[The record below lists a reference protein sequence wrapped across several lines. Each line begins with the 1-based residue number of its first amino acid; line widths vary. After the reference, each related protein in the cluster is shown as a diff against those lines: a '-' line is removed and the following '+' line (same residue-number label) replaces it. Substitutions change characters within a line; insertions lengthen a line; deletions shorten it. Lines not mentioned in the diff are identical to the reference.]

1 MVRVSKWKIVWVF
14 VAIFVSYAILAN
26 PAHSAGSHLNLK
38 MGERVVVQT
47 GSLLC
52 PSESAVKRLTKDAQE
67 HLNEQT
73 WMARAASDNCVSARV
88 SQSPATILNLDPS
101 VFGNSYAKIRTA
113 EGEFFWVRQSLVA
126 KAGAR

>member
-1 MVRVSKWKIVWVF
+1 MVRVSKWKIAWVF
-14 VAIFVSYAILAN
+14 VAIFVSYAILAT
-26 PAHSAGSHLNLK
+26 HSAGSHLNLR
-38 MGERVVVQT
+38 MGERVAIQT
-47 GSLLC
+47 GALLC

-67 HLNEQT
+67 RLNEQT
-73 WMARAASDNCVSARV
+73 WMARAASDDCVSARV

-101 VFGNSYAKIRTA
+101 VFGNSFAKIRTA